1 MIVNIQD
8 DPTGRVVA
16 PIKPSVEPETFQTD
30 QDFQTY
36 LSEFESVKTE
46 LFKHYSETI
55 KVKNTFAGHSLSLEA
70 PHPMLSTEGVQMRY
84 KKKGTIM
91 GCVAFEPEG
100 INVAA
105 YALTAFRMEMFDR
118 LARLTEM
125 RVKKN
130 LQSLATLKPL
140 GKALTIPDGEKLF
153 DELKDLVF
161 SWYYKRPRQIT
172 PENQH
177 FSIETRF
184 EETGAFDEDGDPVST
199 MMVDVKFHH
208 WTFSMKQFDSIGP
221 VESTERIIYAW
232 ERQL

>member
-1 MIVNIQD
+1 MIINIED
-8 DPTGRVVA
+8 DPTGRVVI
-16 PIKPSVEPETFQTD
+16 PIKPSVERETFQTD
-30 QDFQTY
+30 EEYQTY

-55 KVKNTFAGHSLSLEA
+55 KVSNTLAGHSLSLEA
-70 PHPMLSTEGVQMRY
+70 PHPMLSTNGVQLRY

-140 GKALTIPDGEKLF
+140 GKAFEIENGEQLF
-153 DELKDLVF
+153 YELKNLVYR
-161 SWYYKRPRQIT
+161 WYYTRPRQIT

-184 EETGAFDEDGDPVST
+184 EETGAFDEDGDPVSI

-208 WTFSMKQFDSIGP
+208 WTFSIKQFDSIGP

-232 ERQL
+232 ERTL